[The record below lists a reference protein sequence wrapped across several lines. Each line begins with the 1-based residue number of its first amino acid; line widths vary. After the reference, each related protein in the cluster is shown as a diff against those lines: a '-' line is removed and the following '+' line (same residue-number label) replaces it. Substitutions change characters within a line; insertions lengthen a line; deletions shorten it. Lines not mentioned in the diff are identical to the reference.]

1 MKDGVIAVVAGKEI
15 KQEEFDLFV
24 ENLPQDRKAYL
35 QYPGFKER
43 LLDQYLALYTFRQMQ
58 LSRVWIRLR
67 NLHVFWRIPDVIF
80 WHSLLCARQ

>member
-15 KQEEFDLFV
+15 KHEEFDLFV

-43 LLDQYLALYTFRQMQ
+43 LLDQYLALYTFSADAVEQGQ
-58 LSRVWIRLR
+58 IRLR

>member
-24 ENLPQDRKAYL
+24 ENLPRT
-35 QYPGFKER
+35 ER
-43 LLDQYLALYTFRQMQ
+43 HICSTRDSRRDCWISIWRCIPFRQMQ

-67 NLHVFWRIPDVIF
+67 NLHVFWRI
-80 WHSLLCARQ
+80 QT

>member
-15 KQEEFDLFV
+15 KQEEFDVFV

-43 LLDQYLALYTFRQMQ
+43 LLVSGAVY
-58 LSRVWIRLR
+58 
-67 NLHVFWRIPDVIF
+67 IF
-80 WHSLLCARQ
+80 CGSGGTGTG